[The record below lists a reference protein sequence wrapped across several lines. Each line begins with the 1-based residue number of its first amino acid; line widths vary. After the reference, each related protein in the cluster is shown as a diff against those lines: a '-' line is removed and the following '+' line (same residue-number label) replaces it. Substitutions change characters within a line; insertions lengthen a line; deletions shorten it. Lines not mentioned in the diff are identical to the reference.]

1 MGNEHGGEE
10 AEEAYGDGQY
20 PGTFFQDVRC
30 LLDTHQLIAEP
41 AYVTG
46 KTAAFGVLYQ
56 DDKA

>member
-1 MGNEHGGEE
+1 MWNEQGGKE
-10 AEEAYGDGQY
+10 AEEAYDDGQY
-20 PGTFFQDVRC
+20 PGAFFQDVRC
-30 LLDTHQLIAEP
+30 LLDTHQLIAKP